1 MTTPTLAVFIS
12 CFVAAP
18 LLFALLLQ
26 FGQSLKLLL
35 ALALSVVACIVG
47 ALLMQAQDWMLSALA
62 LLGLSWVL
70 AIAMV
75 AVTLLRRI
83 SGARPRRW
91 IVVIG
96 ILATTLPWFGFAT
109 ARSLI
114 P

>member
-1 MTTPTLAVFIS
+1 MTAPTLAVFIT

-26 FGQSLKLLL
+26 FGQSLRVLLS
-35 ALALSVVACIVG
+35 LALSVVVCVVA
-47 ALLMQAQDWMLSALA
+47 ALLMQAQDRMLSALA

-75 AVTLLRRI
+75 AVTLLRRL

-91 IVVIG
+91 IVLIG
-96 ILATTLPWFGFAT
+96 ILATTLPWFGLAT